1 MQGLTE
7 DDASTDAQDSD
18 HLRAQ
23 IGREEVVG
31 EVIETG
37 FDGERVLYVEDR
49 DGQTRVVRPERQ
61 GYLIITDPTR
71 GDD

>member
-7 DDASTDAQDSD
+7 DDASTDVQDSD

-37 FDGERVLYVEDR
+37 FDGEPVVYLRDR
-49 DGQTRVVRPERQ
+49 RDRTRAVRPQRPRHELD
-61 GYLIITDPTR
+61 GEVTR
-71 GDD
+71 